1 MKARIRITIEI
12 SSAEIKFL
20 IVSLEWND
28 AKEKKKVLL
37 GVMRV

>member
-1 MKARIRITIEI
+1 MKARERITIEI

-28 AKEKKKVLL
+28 VNRKKVLL